1 LHESADGTTME
12 TKTNAFGDFQFNGLF
27 PGHLYKLVIKM
38 DGYSPYEMDIEFKGD
53 TTLKEINLIL
63 QRLFEKEQH

>member
-1 LHESADGTTME
+1 ME
-12 TKTNAFGDFQFNGLF
+12 
-27 PGHLYKLVIKM
+27 
-38 DGYSPYEMDIEFKGD
+38 GYSPYELDIEFKGN